1 MGECPSAIPL
11 GFPNCAR
18 GDGWSVRRESVPEE
32 PGATPRRR
40 SRKTSAPP
48 QLVLRIVQ
56 YALFC
61 FVCQSEPNGEW

>member
-1 MGECPSAIPL
+1 MGECSSAIPL

-40 SRKTSAPP
+40 SRKTSDPP
-48 QLVLRIVQ
+48 IGLTDSPICFI
-56 YALFC
+56 LFC
-61 FVCQSEPNGEW
+61 LSK

>member
-1 MGECPSAIPL
+1 MGECSSAIPL
-11 GFPNCAR
+11 GFPDCAR

-48 QLVLRIVQ
+48 PIGLTDSPICFI
-56 YALFC
+56 LFC
-61 FVCQSEPNGEW
+61 LSK